1 MAFLCFLL
9 SIPLLNNVYCSC
21 LDVAESQHSYP
32 DNGPELDLMMQ
43 KLARFNLLNLS
54 QRCHVNLAKR
64 AFCQT
69 LITKRAQSK
78 FRSIPPTST
87 LHLIFKRKQSVRQ

>member
-32 DNGPELDLMMQ
+32 DNGPELG
-43 KLARFNLLNLS
+43 LNDAEIG
-54 QRCHVNLAKR
+54 Q
-64 AFCQT
+64 
-69 LITKRAQSK
+69 I
-78 FRSIPPTST
+78 
-87 LHLIFKRKQSVRQ
+87 